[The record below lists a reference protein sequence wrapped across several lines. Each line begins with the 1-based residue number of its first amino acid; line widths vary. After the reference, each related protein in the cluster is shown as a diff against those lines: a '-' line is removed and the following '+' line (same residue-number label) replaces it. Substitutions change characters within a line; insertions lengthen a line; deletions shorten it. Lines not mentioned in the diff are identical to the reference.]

1 MDWIEVTITKPPEN
15 GEARLI
21 DMNTIPY
28 YTAPNPRTK
37 CNDKS
42 VKAQGLQYAPTKA
55 GPDEIEVEF
64 IDSGGSR
71 SVTKFVIT
79 VE

>member
-1 MDWIEVTITKPPEN
+1 
-15 GEARLI
+15 
-21 DMNTIPY
+21 MNTIPT

-42 VKAQGLQYAPTKA
+42 VNAKGLQYTPTKA

-64 IDSGGSR
+64 IDSGGFR
-71 SVTKFVIT
+71 SATKFVIASNDCPLSIGRIRFAF

>member
-1 MDWIEVTITKPPEN
+1 MDWMELTITKPPEN

-21 DMNTIPY
+21 DMNTIPN

-42 VKAQGLQYAPTKA
+42 AAVCNMNQCSSIGLAIPAKPTW
-55 GPDEIEVEF
+55 EE
-64 IDSGGSR
+64 
-71 SVTKFVIT
+71 
-79 VE
+79 